1 MTIQNEMV
9 QRESVEQAQRLAELP
24 TVAPPV
30 DIYEN
35 EDEIL
40 LVADVPGVDS
50 DDVDVNLNQ
59 GQLDLE
65 AKQIPPKE
73 QAESLPAVLFARS
86 FRVPD
91 TVDPAG
97 VVAELNDGVLRVHLK
112 KSEAAKPRRIKV
124 TSG

>member
-1 MTIQNEMV
+1 MV
-9 QRESVEQAQRLAELP
+9 QRESAEQPQRLTELP

-35 EDEIL
+35 EEEIL
-40 LVADVPGVDS
+40 LVADVPGVES
-50 DDVDVNLNQ
+50 DHVDVRLEQ

-65 AKQIPPKE
+65 AKQVPPRE

-86 FRVPD
+86 FRVPE

-97 VVAELNDGVLRVHLK
+97 VSAELKDGVLRVHLK
-112 KSEAAKPRRIKV
+112 KSEAAKPRRIEV
-124 TSG
+124 SSG